1 MRDVT
6 GDYNL
11 SFYAAGI
18 FIVLSGIL
26 LMVLPGVD
34 KYKKYKALSQRPN
47 DSVTLE
53 NGNVVRAENGEKNK
67 LGCV

>member
-53 NGNVVRAENGEKNK
+53 NGDVVRAENGEKNK

>member
-47 DSVTLE
+47 DLVTLE
-53 NGNVVRAENGEKNK
+53 NGDVVRAENGEKNK